1 MKEEPGRR
9 QEGAR
14 TGGAWR
20 NPGHNGGPRW
30 SRQREDPWSPTPGR
44 QSTVAE
50 QVVEK
55 PEMET
60 ESKVDGEDPEGQCG
74 ADGAI
79 NRGGDPEG
87 RSGAGAR
94 ED

>member
-1 MKEEPGRR
+1 M
-9 QEGAR
+9 
-14 TGGAWR
+14 
-20 NPGHNGGPRW
+20 
-30 SRQREDPWSPTPGR
+30 
-44 QSTVAE
+44 AE
-50 QVVEK
+50 QVVEN

-74 ADGAI
+74 ADGAG

-87 RSGAGAR
+87 RSGAGAT